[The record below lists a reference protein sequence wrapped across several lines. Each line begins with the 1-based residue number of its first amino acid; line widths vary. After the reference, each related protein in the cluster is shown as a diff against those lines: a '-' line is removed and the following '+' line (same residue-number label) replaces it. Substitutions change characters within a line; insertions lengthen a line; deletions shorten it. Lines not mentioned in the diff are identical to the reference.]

1 MFYDGNRKF
10 EKHMKTLMKK
20 IDSNK
25 PLENL
30 SQYDLRVLEECINRG
45 YVSNI
50 DILRDAAGVIFTEE
64 FICDGVIEKSGYE
77 FLYPKIEIV
86 PIVTMIASLFT
97 AVGVF
102 KTELISLILWIAK
115 SV

>member
-1 MFYDGNRKF
+1 
-10 EKHMKTLMKK
+10 MKTLMKK

-50 DILRDAAGVIFTEE
+50 DILRDAAGEIFAEEVICNGE
-64 FICDGVIEKSGYE
+64 IEKSGYE